1 VISKCIIFQFRKSE
15 IIPNWSCFLN
25 STKKRGFHYIF
36 KFPSF
41 LIQQNWETFQ
51 SRSELNSFS
60 TYFLSIY
67 FMIFIDVFFLFV
79 IILFLN
85 IDQLT
90 NYGDGTNGRKNEIC
104 GGEPTERT
112 NELCSVWER
121 ERCRARL
128 KNSINKYLT
137 KLLSLSCFFF
147 FFELLIG
154 ALHTLSAL
162 STFVVVAV
170 VSLVASVSVWGKVF
184 DHDLFGVVVH
194 LSFRYGWG
202 G

>member
-1 VISKCIIFQFRKSE
+1 MF
-15 IIPNWSCFLN
+15 
-25 STKKRGFHYIF
+25 
-36 KFPSF
+36 
-41 LIQQNWETFQ
+41 
-51 SRSELNSFS
+51 
-60 TYFLSIY
+60 
-67 FMIFIDVFFLFV
+67 FFLFV

-194 LSFRYGWG
+194 LSFGYGWG